1 MKGRYTL
8 SILSDNPSNLP
19 NSLDL
24 SCCETKLASKLFK
37 TLSIFIPSSL
47 TELKIATKHK
57 DRIIPTNKEPMTIAS
72 IILDGSIWAI
82 VAFWISL
89 SVSKYIA
96 LLRCIVPIFILGLIL
111 TIIY

>member
-1 MKGRYTL
+1 MRELINKLKTPEISGKKIGLFRIFCAIFGGAIITL
-8 SILSDNPSNLP
+8 
-19 NSLDL
+19 
-24 SCCETKLASKLFK
+24 
-37 TLSIFIPSSL
+37 L
-47 TELKIATKHK
+47 TVSVVLT
-57 DRIIPTNKEPMTIAS
+57 IIPKNKEPMTIAS

>member
-1 MKGRYTL
+1 MRELINKLKTPEISGKKIGLFRIVCAIFGGAIIAL
-8 SILSDNPSNLP
+8 LIVSVIL
-19 NSLDL
+19 
-24 SCCETKLASKLFK
+24 T
-37 TLSIFIPSSL
+37 
-47 TELKIATKHK
+47 
-57 DRIIPTNKEPMTIAS
+57 IIPTNKEPMTIAS

-89 SVSKYIA
+89 SVSKYIT

>member
-1 MKGRYTL
+1 MKEY
-8 SILSDNPSNLP
+8 I
-19 NSLDL
+19 NSLKIPEN
-24 SCCETKLASKLFK
+24 SGKRIGLFRIVCAIFGGAII
-37 TLSIFIPSSL
+37 TLL
-47 TELKIATKHK
+47 TVSVVLT
-57 DRIIPTNKEPMTIAS
+57 IIPKNKEPMTIAS

-82 VAFWISL
+82 FAFWISL

>member
-1 MKGRYTL
+1 MRELINKLKTPEISGKKIGLFRIVCAIFGGAIITL
-8 SILSDNPSNLP
+8 LIVSVIL
-19 NSLDL
+19 
-24 SCCETKLASKLFK
+24 T
-37 TLSIFIPSSL
+37 
-47 TELKIATKHK
+47 
-57 DRIIPTNKEPMTIAS
+57 IIPTNKEPMTIAS

-89 SVSKYIA
+89 SVSKYIT

>member
-1 MKGRYTL
+1 MKEY
-8 SILSDNPSNLP
+8 I
-19 NSLDL
+19 NSLKIPEN
-24 SCCETKLASKLFK
+24 SGKRIGLFRIVCAIFGGAII
-37 TLSIFIPSSL
+37 TLLIVSVIL
-47 TELKIATKHK
+47 T
-57 DRIIPTNKEPMTIAS
+57 IISTNKEPMTIAS

-89 SVSKYIA
+89 SVSKYIT

>member
-1 MKGRYTL
+1 MKAF
-8 SILSDNPSNLP
+8 I
-19 NSLDL
+19 NSLKVPEI
-24 SCCETKLASKLFK
+24 SGKKIGLFRIFCAIFGGAII
-37 TLSIFIPSSL
+37 TLL
-47 TELKIATKHK
+47 TVSVVLT
-57 DRIIPTNKEPMTIAS
+57 IIPKNKEPMTIAS

-89 SVSKYIA
+89 SVSKYIT

>member
-1 MKGRYTL
+1 MRELINKLKTPEISGKKIGLFRIVCAIFGGAIITL
-8 SILSDNPSNLP
+8 LIVSVIL
-19 NSLDL
+19 
-24 SCCETKLASKLFK
+24 T
-37 TLSIFIPSSL
+37 
-47 TELKIATKHK
+47 
-57 DRIIPTNKEPMTIAS
+57 IIPTNKEPMTIAS

-89 SVSKYIA
+89 SVSKYIP